1 MSQSASD
8 YFKES
13 LSELE
18 ELGRMIELNSKVLN
32 AEKIGKIASEMNKKL
47 RTQKEYNSK
56 KIRAISKAKEEI
68 RRLVEHK
75 YVPFKKY
82 SVFMDAI
89 VTLTLTQADNEQF
102 HS

>member
-32 AEKIGKIASEMNKKL
+32 AEKIVKIASEMNKKL
-47 RTQKEYNSK
+47 RTQKEHNSK

-75 YVPFKKY
+75 YVPSK
-82 SVFMDAI
+82 
-89 VTLTLTQADNEQF
+89 
-102 HS
+102 